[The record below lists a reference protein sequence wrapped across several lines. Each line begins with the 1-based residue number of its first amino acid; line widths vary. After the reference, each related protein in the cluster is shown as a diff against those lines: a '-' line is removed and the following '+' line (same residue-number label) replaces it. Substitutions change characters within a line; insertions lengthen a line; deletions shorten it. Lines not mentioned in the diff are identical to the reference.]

1 MFPSYLN
8 SISLNKTTEKLNK
21 MLSPCTVCPFKCG
34 TNRYK
39 EKNGRCRSGL
49 LPEISSYN
57 IHRGEE
63 PPISGTRGSG
73 TIFLTGCSLRC
84 SFCQNYP
91 ISQLRNGN
99 EVSVKE
105 LSDCMISLQERG
117 AHNIN
122 FVSPT
127 HFVPQLVEALMLAVI
142 KGLKI
147 PIVYNSGGYDNVEVL
162 KCLDG
167 IVDIYLP
174 DMKYSDDA
182 RALEYSN
189 APGYVEINRAA
200 VKEMYRQVGELKTD
214 REGVAVRGLIIRHL
228 VLPGNISN
236 TEKVL
241 ESIARISTSIHVS
254 LMSQYFPAH
263 RAVSMNNLKRK
274 LNRDEYLEASN
285 ILADLGL
292 VNGWTQPF

>member
-1 MFPSYLN
+1 
-8 SISLNKTTEKLNK
+8 

-34 TNRYK
+34 THRHK
-39 EKNGRCRSGL
+39 EKGVRCRSGI
-49 LPEISSYN
+49 LPVISSYN
-57 IHRGEE
+57 IHHGEE

-91 ISQLRNGN
+91 ISQLLHGN
-99 EVSVKE
+99 EVSIEE
-105 LSDCMISLQERG
+105 LSVYMISLQDRG

-127 HFVPQLVEALMLAVI
+127 HFVPQLVEALMIAAK

-174 DMKYSDDA
+174 DMKYSDNA
-182 RALEYSN
+182 LALEYSN
-189 APGYVEINRAA
+189 APGYVEINRSA
-200 VKEMYRQVGELKTD
+200 VKEMYRQVGELQTD
-214 REGVAVRGLIIRHL
+214 KDGVGLRGLIIRHL

-241 ESIARISTSIHVS
+241 ESIAHISPSIHVS

-263 RAVSMNNLKRK
+263 RAVSIDNLKRK
-274 LNRDEYLEASN
+274 LNRDEYLEATN
-285 ILADLGL
+285 ILDDLGL
-292 VNGWTQPF
+292 VNGWIQPL

>member
-1 MFPSYLN
+1 MFPSYL
-8 SISLNKTTEKLNK
+8 TEKLNK
-21 MLSPCTVCPFKCG
+21 LLSPCTVCPFKCG
-34 TNRYK
+34 TDRYK
-39 EKNGRCRSGL
+39 EKTGRCRSGI
-49 LPEISSYN
+49 LPEVSSCN
-57 IHRGEE
+57 IHHGEE

-73 TIFLTGCSLRC
+73 TIFFTGCSLRC

-99 EVSVKE
+99 EVSIEE
-105 LSDCMISLQERG
+105 LSNYMISLQDSG

-127 HFVPQLVEALMLAVI
+127 HFVPQLVEALMLAVK

-162 KCLDG
+162 KYLDG

-174 DMKYSDDA
+174 DMKYSDDD

-189 APGYVEINRAA
+189 ATG
-200 VKEMYRQVGELKTD
+200 YRQVGDLQTD
-214 REGVAVRGLIIRHL
+214 QEGVAVRGLIIRHL
-228 VLPGNISN
+228 VLPGNIPN
-236 TEKVL
+236 TKEVL
-241 ESIARISTSIHVS
+241 ENIARISPSIHVS

-263 RAVSMNNLKRK
+263 RAVSMSNLKRK
-274 LNRDEYLEASN
+274 LNRDEYFQASN
-285 ILADLGL
+285 ILEDLGL
-292 VNGWTQPF
+292 MNGWIQPF